1 MQGSVLLRRD
11 NTVADTCMI
20 WMDQRSCGE
29 AEELNARLT
38 PEETMR
44 YAANYCLPS
53 FWAAKLLWLR
63 RHQPEVFD
71 SIRKVLFPKDYLRWK
86 MTGEIAS
93 EVSDASCTWLLDLPS
108 RQWSDRLFR
117 TAGLSRELVPE
128 RLLESQDVAGYLL
141 PDVAERWGLR
151 PGIPVAA
158 GAGDQEAGGVGM
170 GVTRPG
176 TICSTIGTSGVV
188 FGCSAAPFIDPESH
202 GMYSQCHAVPGQYS
216 FLGCTLGA
224 GGSFKWMRDTFF
236 AQQKEA
242 LAARG
247 ESIYD
252 YMTGLAAEQQPGC
265 GGLVFL
271 PYLGGEGTPYVDP
284 NARGVFFGLSYQSD
298 LGALCRAVMEGVTF
312 SLRDTVEII
321 RAAGVEISQ
330 IRVAGGGAKS
340 ALWRQMQADI
350 FGQSVCHDQRGR
362 SACRRER
369 PFWPVWR
376 RDCSPPP
383 IRRVRP
389 WCSWSPPPSPSPP
402 IPQFITSIIRPT
414 GGCTSPCGRISPVR
428 QSWPP
433 ALTPLCRAYH
443 TANSRTPRA
452 AKMKGA
458 VPLSTLDSK
467 TVTSG
472 DEAGISRE
480 LLLKMWENMNL
491 ARNFEEHVQWL
502 FSKGLVHGTTHLGI
516 GEEATAAGTIAAL
529 KPQDYVF
536 GHTPWSQS
544 GHLQRHQR
552 Q

>member
-1 MQGSVLLRRD
+1 MQEYLLGIDAGTSGVKAIVMDTAGVICGSGYQECDVITPRPSWAEQRPADWWAACDGAVRQAVAVSGVGRRIAGIGLSGQMQGSVLLRR
-11 NTVADTCMI
+11 NGTVADTCMI

-128 RLLESQDVAGYLL
+128 RLLESQDVAGCLL

-158 GAGDQEAGGVGM
+158 GAGDQEAG
-170 GVTRPG
+170 
-176 TICSTIGTSGVV
+176 
-188 FGCSAAPFIDPESH
+188 
-202 GMYSQCHAVPGQYS
+202 
-216 FLGCTLGA
+216 
-224 GGSFKWMRDTFF
+224 
-236 AQQKEA
+236 
-242 LAARG
+242 G

-350 FGQSVCHDQRGR
+350 FGQSVCMTNVDEAPAAGAAILAGVAAGLFPSADQ
-362 SACRRER
+362 ACQAMVQLVSTTE
-369 PFWPVWR
+369 
-376 RDCSPPP
+376 P
-383 IRRVRP
+383 I
-389 WCSWSPPPSPSPP
+389 
-402 IPQFITSIIRPT
+402 
-414 GGCTSPCGRISPVR
+414 
-428 QSWPP
+428 
-433 ALTPLCRAYH
+433 AAH
-443 TANSRTPRA
+443 TAVYNEYYQTYRGLYQSLRQDFARQAELAARA
-452 AKMKGA
+452 DAA
-458 VPLSTLDSK
+458 LS
-467 TVTSG
+467 
-472 DEAGISRE
+472 GIS
-480 LLLKMWENMNL
+480 
-491 ARNFEEHVQWL
+491 H
-502 FSKGLVHGTTHLGI
+502 S
-516 GEEATAAGTIAAL
+516 
-529 KPQDYVF
+529 
-536 GHTPWSQS
+536 
-544 GHLQRHQR
+544 
-552 Q
+552 

>member
-1 MQGSVLLRRD
+1 MQEYLLGIDAGTSGVKAIVMDTAGVICGSGYQECDVITPRPSWAEQRPADWWDACDGAVRQAVAVSGVGRRIAGIGLSGQMQGSVLLRRD
-11 NTVADTCMI
+11 GTVADTCMI

-128 RLLESQDVAGYLL
+128 RLLESQDVAGCLL

-188 FGCSAAPFIDPESH
+188 FGCSAAPFIDPEPH
-202 GMYSQCHAVPGQYS
+202 GMCSQCHAVPGQYS

-236 AQQKEA
+236 APQKEA

-350 FGQSVCHDQRGR
+350 FGQSVCMTNVDEAPAAGAAILAGVAAGLFPSADQACQAMVQLVSTTEPIAAHTTVYNEYYQTYRGLYQSLR
-362 SACRRER
+362 QDFARQAELAARADAALSG
-369 PFWPVWR
+369 
-376 RDCSPPP
+376 
-383 IRRVRP
+383 I
-389 WCSWSPPPSPSPP
+389 SPS
-402 IPQFITSIIRPT
+402 
-414 GGCTSPCGRISPVR
+414 
-428 QSWPP
+428 
-433 ALTPLCRAYH
+433 
-443 TANSRTPRA
+443 
-452 AKMKGA
+452 
-458 VPLSTLDSK
+458 
-467 TVTSG
+467 
-472 DEAGISRE
+472 
-480 LLLKMWENMNL
+480 
-491 ARNFEEHVQWL
+491 
-502 FSKGLVHGTTHLGI
+502 
-516 GEEATAAGTIAAL
+516 
-529 KPQDYVF
+529 
-536 GHTPWSQS
+536 
-544 GHLQRHQR
+544 
-552 Q
+552 

>member
-1 MQGSVLLRRD
+1 MQEYLLGIDAGTSGVKAIVMDTAGVICGSGYQECDVITPRPSWAEQRPADWWAACDGAVRQAVAVSGVGRRIAGIGLSGQMQGSVLLRRD

-271 PYLGGEGTPYVDP
+271 PYLGEIG
-284 NARGVFFGLSYQSD
+284 
-298 LGALCRAVMEGVTF
+298 RA
-312 SLRDTVEII
+312 
-321 RAAGVEISQ
+321 
-330 IRVAGGGAKS
+330 
-340 ALWRQMQADI
+340 
-350 FGQSVCHDQRGR
+350 
-362 SACRRER
+362 
-369 PFWPVWR
+369 
-376 RDCSPPP
+376 
-383 IRRVRP
+383 
-389 WCSWSPPPSPSPP
+389 
-402 IPQFITSIIRPT
+402 
-414 GGCTSPCGRISPVR
+414 
-428 QSWPP
+428 
-433 ALTPLCRAYH
+433 
-443 TANSRTPRA
+443 
-452 AKMKGA
+452 
-458 VPLSTLDSK
+458 
-467 TVTSG
+467 
-472 DEAGISRE
+472 
-480 LLLKMWENMNL
+480 
-491 ARNFEEHVQWL
+491 HV
-502 FSKGLVHGTTHLGI
+502 
-516 GEEATAAGTIAAL
+516 
-529 KPQDYVF
+529 
-536 GHTPWSQS
+536 
-544 GHLQRHQR
+544 
-552 Q
+552 